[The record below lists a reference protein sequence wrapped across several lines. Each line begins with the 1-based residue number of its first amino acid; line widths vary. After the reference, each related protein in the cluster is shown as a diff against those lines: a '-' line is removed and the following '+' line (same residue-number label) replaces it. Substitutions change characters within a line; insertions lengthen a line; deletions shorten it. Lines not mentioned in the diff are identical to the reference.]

1 MKCNEALEQMN
12 ALLDG
17 ELSEK
22 DIQTI
27 EEHLASCESCTVAY
41 EEYKAIMSAME
52 EMPML
57 ALPIGF
63 EDELHFKLM
72 QAKNDMVEEKQ
83 VPEKTSVWQKIKE
96 AVFNRSFV
104 AGAGT
109 VVAMGLVV
117 ILAQN
122 APLATKSFEE
132 TVGIEGTA
140 YDTAAPSEAKM
151 DVGDLNLTSQNAS
164 EADDMEMEM
173 AKEAPA
179 PAAEANNIRTTDQS
193 LYREDRM
200 VIKNASISVQVE
212 GFDESREAIVSKVES
227 LGGYVE
233 NANVWVN
240 YTYNGKDYRL
250 GSFTLRVPTDQYND
264 VLSGLKGL
272 GKVQS
277 ENVSATDVTKQYR
290 DTASTIEN
298 LKISEQRLQ
307 ELLKAATQ
315 VPDLLAIENELTRIR
330 NDINLY
336 TEQIK
341 TWEHLVD
348 LSTISVEL
356 IEVETLDPKIEPIDN
371 TLWSRAYAGLIQ
383 TLNGIKGFFE
393 ELVVKVVAYFPVW
406 IIGLPVGFI
415 FIRKIVKNIK
425 KRKQ

>member
-22 DIQTI
+22 DIQAI

-63 EDELHFKLM
+63 EEELHFKLM
-72 QAKNDMVEEKQ
+72 QAKNDMAEEKQ

-109 VVAMGLVV
+109 VVAMGLIVV
-117 ILAQN
+117 LAQN
-122 APLATKSFEE
+122 APLASKSFEKS
-132 TVGIEGTA
+132 VGLEESS

-151 DVGDLNLTSQNAS
+151 ADGGVNLTSS
-164 EADDMEMEM
+164 MADEGGTVEM

-179 PAAEANNIRTTDQS
+179 PAAEANNIRTTNQS

-212 GFDESREAIVSKVES
+212 GFDEAREAIVNKVES

-240 YTYNGKDYRL
+240 YTYNGKDYRQ

-307 ELLKAATQ
+307 ELLRAATQ

-356 IEVETLDPKIEPIDN
+356 IEVEALDPKIEPIDN

-415 FIRKIVKNIK
+415 FIRKIVKNKK